1 MQATLRTSIATGAM
15 LLGSLGAML
24 VSQPAAAQYNYGSGY
39 GYAQPA
45 VVAQPEFRGDQRWEH
60 RGRQFRRD
68 ERGPWIS
75 DLTATQGGR
84 GRTRLSTRFGDHG
97 SGVDLGSLV
106 LRVDGQDVTHHARV
120 GGDDILYAEFMHPGR
135 HMAELV
141 VRDRAGNVSRR
152 SWSFDVPEQGRHLG
166 YYGR

>member
-1 MQATLRTSIATGAM
+1 M

-24 VSQPAAAQYNYGSGY
+24 VSLPAAAQQNYRYGY

-45 VVAQPEFRGDQRWEH
+45 VVAQPDFRGDHERWDH

-68 ERGPWIS
+68 DRGPWIS

-84 GRTRLSTRFGDHG
+84 GRTRLAARFGDHG

-120 GGDDILYAEFMHPGR
+120 DGDHVHFAEFLQPGR
-135 HMAELV
+135 HRAELAL
-141 VRDRAGNVSRR
+141 RDRAGNTSRR
-152 SWSFDVPEQGRHLG
+152 SWAFDVPDQGRHHG
-166 YYGR
+166 YYGER